1 MPNTSVKGS
10 VGVGYGRLRPAII
23 RDRRSAVRKVM
34 TRVAYAGGVVPS
46 SFCLMEDAPLSAA
59 ETRKV
64 VRGDCGAGAAVD
76 RVAATF
82 WLSG

>member
-1 MPNTSVKGS
+1 
-10 VGVGYGRLRPAII
+10 
-23 RDRRSAVRKVM
+23 M

-59 ETRKV
+59 ETRKII
-64 VRGDCGAGAAVD
+64 RGDCGAGAAVD